1 MTTVWQALRPGESPL
16 ERRRVIERAHERF
29 ISEFAQGPGV
39 FDPPIVER
47 PGTLLPGFSTPDAPR
62 RIVLDSWFR
71 SRGVDPDRGAVHS
84 IVDTDEL
91 AELRRTHPLDRV
103 LPVLQRL
110 LFEQASESG
119 FIVAIGDAEGRLL
132 WVDGDP
138 GLRSRAE
145 DMGFRSG
152 ADWSERAVGTSA
164 PGSALALDHAIQ
176 VLGPEH
182 YSRAVHE
189 WSCTAAP
196 VHDPENGAIIGVVDI
211 TGGDA
216 AAAPHLLPLV
226 EATLAAVEAE
236 LRIAALTARIEQ
248 ARSARPAADAAPR
261 TRTPRDPE
269 SPAPR
274 LLTLGRHTPVLAC
287 VSGTHRL
294 TSRHAEILLA
304 LAETPAGLSAA
315 ALAEVVYGDRGSA
328 ATLRP
333 ELLRLRHWL
342 DAHAVGIEIST
353 RPYRLS
359 GALRID
365 AREMLATLG
374 RGAHRMAL
382 ASYEGPV
389 VPGSTAPIAIH
400 LRNEVD
406 ATLREAMLQSAAV
419 DALFDYAEAWA
430 PDDREVWETLLQI
443 LPPHSPR
450 RARAVARLEALES
463 LG

>member
-29 ISEFAQGPGV
+29 ITEFAHPS
-39 FDPPIVER
+39 D
-47 PGTLLPGFSTPDAPR
+47 STGQWHGSGPDAQFIDGPSREAPR
-62 RIVLDSWFR
+62 SVVLDSWFR
-71 SRGVDPDRGAVHS
+71 SRAVDPDRGAVRS
-84 IVDTDEL
+84 IVDADEL

-119 FIVAIGDAEGRLL
+119 FIVAIGDAAGRLL

-138 GLRSRAE
+138 RIRSRAE

-152 ADWSERAVGTSA
+152 ADWSEAAVGTSA

-196 VHDPENGAIIGVVDI
+196 VHDPENGSIIGVVDI
-211 TGGDA
+211 TGGDE

-236 LRIAALTARIEQ
+236 LQIAALTARIERARNTNSASIDAQ
-248 ARSARPAADAAPR
+248 PRRSAVHTPAG
-261 TRTPRDPE
+261 TPPK
-269 SPAPR
+269 
-274 LLTLGRHTPVLAC
+274 LLTLGQRTPLLVC
-287 VSGTHRL
+287 RSGTHPL

-304 LAETPAGLSAA
+304 LAETPGGHSAG
-315 ALAEVVYGDRGSA
+315 ALAELVYGDRDRVT
-328 ATLRP
+328 TLRP
-333 ELLRLRHWL
+333 EVLRLRHWL
-342 DAHAVGIEIST
+342 DAHETGVTIST
-353 RPYRLS
+353 RPYRLN
-359 GALRID
+359 APVRVD
-365 AREMLATLG
+365 ARDMLATLG
-374 RGAHRMAL
+374 RGAHRVAL

-389 VPGSTAPIAIH
+389 IPGSTAPIAVQ
-400 LRNEVD
+400 LRDETD
-406 ATLREAMLQSAAV
+406 ATLREAMLQSAAA
-419 DALFDYAEAWA
+419 DPLFDYALAWA
-430 PDDREVWETLLQI
+430 TDDREVWETLLQL

-450 RARAVARLEALES
+450 RARAVARLEALD
-463 LG
+463 